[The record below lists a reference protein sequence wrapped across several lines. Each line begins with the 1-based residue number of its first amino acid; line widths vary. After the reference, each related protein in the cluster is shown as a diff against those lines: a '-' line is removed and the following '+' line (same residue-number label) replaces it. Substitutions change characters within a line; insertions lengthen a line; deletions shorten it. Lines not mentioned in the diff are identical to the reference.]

1 MKPPESPQGG
11 GSVLRVG
18 EELVETLQSMCV
30 TSREGV
36 LEVHSEFGTGKIAFR
51 SGRVLHA
58 QLAGLEGEAAFSKMV
73 TAVSGDFRLLI
84 EETEE
89 NVSIVRPWEDLLI
102 ETIRH
107 EESNREVEA
116 EAEEESE
123 SDSLF
128 QLVRKMKLL
137 EKLRFALRCGKEG
150 RTLLIRDPNRAVQ
163 LAIISNPRIT
173 DVEIALLACSRSID
187 EEVLRRIAEN
197 REWARHY
204 PVRLALASN
213 PKTPIAI
220 ATKLLPTLMPE
231 DVSQIAKSKDV
242 SALIALGARRLLL
255 QRA

>member
-1 MKPPESPQGG
+1 MKPPESPMGG
-11 GSVLRVG
+11 GSAPRVG
-18 EELVETLQSMCV
+18 EELVETLQSLCV
-30 TSREGV
+30 TSRGGV

-58 QLAGLEGEAAFSKMV
+58 QLAGLQGEAAFSKMV
-73 TAVSGDFRLLI
+73 GAVSGDFRLLPEEA
-84 EETEE
+84 EET
-89 NVSIVRPWEDLLI
+89 VSIFRPWEDLLI
-102 ETIRH
+102 ETISLQ
-107 EESNREVEA
+107 ESDRET
-116 EAEEESE
+116 EAEEEAESE
-123 SDSLF
+123 LLF
-128 QLVRKMKLL
+128 QLVRKMKLT

-173 DVEIALLACSRSID
+173 DSEVALIAWSRSIG

-204 PVRLALASN
+204 PVRLALATN

-220 ATKLLPTLMPE
+220 ATKLLPTLQPK

-242 SALIALGARRLLL
+242 SALIAHGARRLLL